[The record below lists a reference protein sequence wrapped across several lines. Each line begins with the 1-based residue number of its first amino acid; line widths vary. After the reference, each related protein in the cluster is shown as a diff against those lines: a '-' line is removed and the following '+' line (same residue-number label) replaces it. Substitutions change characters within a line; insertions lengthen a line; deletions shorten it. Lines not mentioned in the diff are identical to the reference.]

1 MIVLAFKTSVVGE
14 FSSQPCLI
22 TRGYIVKHH
31 GGKKNRVND
40 GLLDGGNIALSVWVG
55 DVQLISG
62 DKSEIYG
69 RKLRL
74 SNKG

>member
-1 MIVLAFKTSVVGE
+1 MVEKKD
-14 FSSQPCLI
+14 
-22 TRGYIVKHH
+22 RVK
-31 GGKKNRVND
+31 D
-40 GLLDGGNIALSVWVG
+40 GLLDGGNIELNVWVG
-55 DVQLISG
+55 GFQVISG